1 MIKRIKQYQAT
12 SHGKEFW
19 AGMTHTLPFVLG
31 AIPFG
36 VSYGILSVQAGLS
49 IVETQLMSIIVF
61 AGAAQFMALG
71 MIQAGVSAPLIIM
84 STFLI
89 NLRHMVMGLSLS
101 PYLAKTGPWWH
112 RVLAFGMTDESYIA
126 SITHYRKNPPEQADP
141 FFALG
146 SSTLLFTGW
155 QLMTIAG
162 TLTGSSIANPLDWG
176 LDFAMPATFLV
187 MLLAQITSQRLVIVA
202 ATSGVVGTLS
212 YLYIPGKWYIII
224 ATLAACLV
232 GLALEWVDE
241 RRMKEEAPDAN

>member
-1 MIKRIKQYQAT
+1 MIKRIKHYRGT
-12 SHGKEFW
+12 SHGTEFL
-19 AGMTHTLPFVLG
+19 AGITHTLPFVLG

-49 IVETQLMSIIVF
+49 IIETQLMSIIVF

-71 MIQAGVSAPLIIM
+71 MIQAGVSIPLIIM

-112 RVLAFGMTDESYIA
+112 RILAFGMTDESYIA
-126 SITHYRKNPPEQADP
+126 SITHYRKAAPEHADP
-141 FFALG
+141 YFALG
-146 SSTLLFTGW
+146 SSTLLFIGW
-155 QLMTIAG
+155 QLMTITG

-187 MLLAQITSQRLVIVA
+187 MLLAQITSKRLVVVA
-202 ATSGVVGTLS
+202 ITSGIVGTLS
-212 YLYIPGKWYIII
+212 YLYVPGKWYIII
-224 ATLAACLV
+224 ATLAACIV
-232 GLALEWVDE
+232 GLALEWAEE
-241 RRMKEEAPDAN
+241 RRTGKGVSDAN